1 MKTSRHPQAKSPIG
15 RLLSLDK
22 EDEAKALIL
31 EVAKQEPT
39 VQTDRQL
46 CERLKVHR
54 QSLWRW
60 DQRLELRDDL
70 ERIYMRA
77 SLGLEG

>member
-1 MKTSRHPQAKSPIG
+1 M
-15 RLLSLDK
+15 SLDK
-22 EDEAKALIL
+22 DDAAKELIL
-31 EVAKQEPT
+31 ELAKQEPA

-46 CERLKVHR
+46 CERLNVTR

-60 DQRLELRDDL
+60 NQRLDLRDDL

-77 SLGLEG
+77 SLGLEA